1 MTILEKRAKWLVG
14 SEATSIGVTFIG
26 VTFVIIIA
34 VIFAAGPAASL
45 VRCLLEPRPARNYGN
60 RPVAARQPLLAAL
73 NRGA

>member
-34 VIFAAGPAASL
+34 VIFAAGSS
-45 VRCLLEPRPARNYGN
+45 C
-60 RPVAARQPLLAAL
+60 QPSALLA
-73 NRGA
+73 